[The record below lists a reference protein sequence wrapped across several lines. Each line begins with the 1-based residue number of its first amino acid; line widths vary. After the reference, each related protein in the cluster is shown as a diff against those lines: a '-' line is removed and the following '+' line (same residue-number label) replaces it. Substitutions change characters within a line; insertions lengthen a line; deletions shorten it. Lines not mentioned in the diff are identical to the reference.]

1 MVNGRKS
8 QEFLLVVGDSCGGLE
23 RQAKMA
29 SNMLAFFQ
37 SAAQPFGS
45 SKTVWL
51 TASLKLVEV
60 AWSSREGAA
69 SWWA

>member
-1 MVNGRKS
+1 MSRMLLDPKNDQLAKKALDTFKEVRKA
-8 QEFLLVVGDSCGGLE
+8 
-23 RQAKMA
+23 RPK
-29 SNMLAFFQ
+29 